1 MSEFHSVSYGVP
13 QGSVL
18 GPLLFLIFINDLPT
32 CCPSGKVRIFAD
44 DTTIFFHSDNI
55 VSIIEIASIIMTQL
69 SSWFNANKLTLNSD
83 KSSFTI
89 FKSSRKRIQNLPEHI
104 VFLDKKLKRT
114 THIKF
119 LGITL
124 EENLTWSLHINE
136 IVNKLKRLFHIFY
149 NIRDYLT
156 KENSRTIYY
165 SMIYTRIKYGITIYG
180 SDGSYKLNKIQVIQ
194 NQLLKVL
201 LKKDYRFPTDELHK
215 SMELLKVT
223 DITEQE
229 IVTFVHNYFR
239 NNLPPVFND
248 YYNTL
253 ANQHQRN
260 TRNGHNLLYI
270 LGHVTD
276 IAASSIKIAG
286 AKLWNNLDNNLK
298 NIPKS
303 KSFRSQFKKLKLSS
317 YVIHQN

>member
-1 MSEFHSVSYGVP
+1 
-13 QGSVL
+13 
-18 GPLLFLIFINDLPT
+18 
-32 CCPSGKVRIFAD
+32 
-44 DTTIFFHSDNI
+44 
-55 VSIIEIASIIMTQL
+55 
-69 SSWFNANKLTLNSD
+69 
-83 KSSFTI
+83 
-89 FKSSRKRIQNLPEHI
+89 
-104 VFLDKKLKRT
+104 
-114 THIKF
+114 
-119 LGITL
+119 
-124 EENLTWSLHINE
+124 
-136 IVNKLKRLFHIFY
+136 
-149 NIRDYLT
+149 
-156 KENSRTIYY
+156 
-165 SMIYTRIKYGITIYG
+165 
-180 SDGSYKLNKIQVIQ
+180 
-194 NQLLKVL
+194 
-201 LKKDYRFPTDELHK
+201 
-215 SMELLKVT
+215 MELLKVT

-229 IVTFVHNYFR
+229 IVTFVHNYFG